1 MKTFLLLL
9 MTLSGLQN
17 VISQSCTATITAGG
31 PTTFCEGSNVVL
43 TANGSGGS
51 GTWTQKANL
60 GSLGRQNAVSFSIGN
75 KGYLGTGLDGAA
87 CRNDFW
93 EYDPTSNAW
102 TQKANF
108 GGGVR
113 WHATG
118 FSIGSKGYMGTGSD
132 LTTGSKNDFWEYD
145 PTLNTWTQKAN
156 FGGSAR
162 EGAKGFSIGN
172 KGYLGTG
179 FDPLTGYTSDFWEYD
194 PSSNAWTQKADFF
207 SSRYE
212 AISFS
217 GGNKGY
223 LGIGGAAGGY
233 ANDLWEYDPSSN
245 AWTQKAYF
253 GGTIR
258 GFSLGLSIGNKGY
271 IGTGLDPRAGVYKND
286 FWEFDPNANTWI
298 QKTNFGGSSRGF
310 ATGFSIGNKGYIGTG
325 IDSSIYKND
334 LWEFDLGYTY
344 LWSTGETTPTITAAS
359 SGSYTVTITNND
371 GCSSTSEAIVINV
384 NPISIVQNPTN
395 KVICNG
401 ATTTKVTFTGSASGT
416 IFNWTNDNPSIGLA
430 AGGKGD
436 IASFTSTNSTNTPI
450 TATVTVT
457 PSGGFAYI
465 PIIADTN
472 HVSVINLATNT
483 VVASI
488 HVGSYPLGVSVSP
501 DGSRVYITNHLSSNV
516 SVINTATNTVVATVP
531 VGISPAGVAISPDGS
546 LVYVANA
553 GSASVTVIN
562 TATNS
567 VVNTIAIGRGDSW
580 GVAISP
586 DGNRLYV
593 TGYNSVTVINTATNT
608 IMTNITVGIGPIG
621 VCVSPDGSRVY
632 TANYNSNPS
641 TVSVINTAT
650 NTVVAT
656 VGVGIGPFGIS
667 ISPDGSRVYAANS
680 ETNDVSVIN
689 TANNTVVA
697 SVGVGNG
704 RAGVSVSP
712 DGSRVYVGSES
723 SNSVYVINTATN
735 LVVATIPVGANYTFG
750 NSIFGAAVCT
760 GAPKSFTI
768 TVNPTPDV
776 TKPSNQSKCNN
787 VTTDTINFTGGVSGT
802 EFKWTNDNTSIGLA
816 ASGTG
821 NIASF
826 TAINTSSI
834 PQVANITVTPGYNGC
849 TGTEK
854 TFTITINPASAIP
867 IVNVVNNCG
876 NSVLSTTAAGT
887 ILWSTGASTSSITVI
902 SAGTYT
908 VTQTVAGCVSTAGTA
923 SAAPKALPSTPIVK
937 VDNYCGSSILST
949 TSPGPLLWSNG
960 STRSYITVYQPG
972 TYSVTLTQNGCTS
985 AAGFGTAAPK
995 KAPLITAAN
1004 IIVSATLNDCSAA
1017 VLFGSNVTVT
1027 GIPTPTVLYKIGD
1040 KIITSPYKFPVGST
1054 SIRVIANNSCG
1065 TSLKTF
1071 LIKVTDNQN
1080 PTIDCKPAAARTVR
1094 YSTYTVS
1101 GKEFD
1106 ATASDNC
1113 GHLSLI
1119 YSLSG
1124 ATVVPY
1130 KSKNTSLENVK
1141 LNIGTTTITWKATDE
1156 SNLISTC
1163 NTIVTV
1169 KRADDNSL
1177 TVTLPIIS
1185 NTLTKSAEIQKPV
1198 TLIAKAIPNPSV
1210 NYFTLELKSN
1220 KKESITIK
1228 VRDVAG
1234 RMIEKRTNIQAN
1246 STLQIGNH
1254 YAKGVYFAEIR
1265 QGTEKVILQL
1275 IKEGN

>member
-179 FDPLTGYTSDFWEYD
+179 FDPRTGYTSDFWEYD

-217 GGNKGY
+217 IGNKGY

-384 NPISIVQNPTN
+384 NPTPAMNTPTN
-395 KVICNG
+395 QIICNG
-401 ATTTKVTFTGSASGT
+401 IATSAVE
-416 IFNWTNDNPSIGLA
+416 F
-430 AGGKGD
+430 
-436 IASFTSTNSTNTPI
+436 
-450 TATVTVT
+450 
-457 PSGGFAYI
+457 
-465 PIIADTN
+465 
-472 HVSVINLATNT
+472 
-483 VVASI
+483 
-488 HVGSYPLGVSVSP
+488 
-501 DGSRVYITNHLSSNV
+501 
-516 SVINTATNTVVATVP
+516 
-531 VGISPAGVAISPDGS
+531 AGVEID
-546 LVYVANA
+546 
-553 GSASVTVIN
+553 
-562 TATNS
+562 
-567 VVNTIAIGRGDSW
+567 
-580 GVAISP
+580 
-586 DGNRLYV
+586 
-593 TGYNSVTVINTATNT
+593 
-608 IMTNITVGIGPIG
+608 
-621 VCVSPDGSRVY
+621 
-632 TANYNSNPS
+632 
-641 TVSVINTAT
+641 
-650 NTVVAT
+650 
-656 VGVGIGPFGIS
+656 
-667 ISPDGSRVYAANS
+667 
-680 ETNDVSVIN
+680 
-689 TANNTVVA
+689 
-697 SVGVGNG
+697 
-704 RAGVSVSP
+704 
-712 DGSRVYVGSES
+712 
-723 SNSVYVINTATN
+723 
-735 LVVATIPVGANYTFG
+735 
-750 NSIFGAAVCT
+750 
-760 GAPKSFTI
+760 
-768 TVNPTPDV
+768 
-776 TKPSNQSKCNN
+776 
-787 VTTDTINFTGGVSGT
+787 TTYS
-802 EFKWTNDNTSIGLA
+802 WTNDNTSIGLA
-816 ASGTG
+816 ASGSG

-826 TAINTSSI
+826 TAINTNSI
-834 PQVANITVTPGYNGC
+834 PQIANIRVTPDYNGC
-849 TGTEK
+849 TGTAK
-854 TFTITINPASAIP
+854 TFTFTINPTPAKPTVDVVNNCGNSVLSTIARSIVTARPIGDLLWSTGETTASITVITAGIYTVTQTIDGCTSAAASGTAAPIASPSTPVVNVENNYGNSVLSTTASGSLVWNTGETTSSITVTTAGTYTVTQTVNGSTSAAGSGTAAPKESPSTP

-1177 TVTLPIIS
+1177 IVTLPNIS

-1228 VRDVAG
+1228 VIDVAG

-1265 QGTEKVILQL
+1265 QGREKVILQL

>member
-17 VISQSCTATITAGG
+17 VISQSCTATISAGG
-31 PTTFCEGSNVVL
+31 PTSFCEGGNVVL
-43 TANGSGGS
+43 TANASGGS
-51 GTWTQKANL
+51 GAWTQKANL

-132 LTTGSKNDFWEYD
+132 LSTGAKKDFWEYD
-145 PTLNTWTQKAN
+145 PTTNEWIQKAS

-162 EGAKGFSIGN
+162 EGAKGFSIGS

-217 GGNKGY
+217 IGNKGY
-223 LGIGGAAGGY
+223 LGFGGAAGGY

-258 GFSLGLSIGNKGY
+258 GFSLGLNIGNKGY

-344 LWSTGETTPTITAAS
+344 LWSTGETTPTITVTS

-371 GCSSTSEAIVINV
+371 GCSATSDA
-384 NPISIVQNPTN
+384 
-395 KVICNG
+395 
-401 ATTTKVTFTGSASGT
+401 
-416 IFNWTNDNPSIGLA
+416 L
-430 AGGKGD
+430 
-436 IASFTSTNSTNTPI
+436 
-450 TATVTVT
+450 
-457 PSGGFAYI
+457 
-465 PIIADTN
+465 
-472 HVSVINLATNT
+472 
-483 VVASI
+483 
-488 HVGSYPLGVSVSP
+488 
-501 DGSRVYITNHLSSNV
+501 
-516 SVINTATNTVVATVP
+516 
-531 VGISPAGVAISPDGS
+531 
-546 LVYVANA
+546 
-553 GSASVTVIN
+553 
-562 TATNS
+562 
-567 VVNTIAIGRGDSW
+567 VVN
-580 GVAISP
+580 
-586 DGNRLYV
+586 
-593 TGYNSVTVINTATNT
+593 
-608 IMTNITVGIGPIG
+608 
-621 VCVSPDGSRVY
+621 
-632 TANYNSNPS
+632 
-641 TVSVINTAT
+641 
-650 NTVVAT
+650 
-656 VGVGIGPFGIS
+656 
-667 ISPDGSRVYAANS
+667 
-680 ETNDVSVIN
+680 
-689 TANNTVVA
+689 
-697 SVGVGNG
+697 
-704 RAGVSVSP
+704 
-712 DGSRVYVGSES
+712 
-723 SNSVYVINTATN
+723 
-735 LVVATIPVGANYTFG
+735 
-750 NSIFGAAVCT
+750 
-760 GAPKSFTI
+760 
-768 TVNPTPDV
+768 VNPTPAMN
-776 TKPSNQSKCNN
+776 TPTNQIVCNGIATSAIEFAGGEID
-787 VTTDTINFTGGVSGT
+787 TTYS
-802 EFKWTNDNTSIGLA
+802 WTNDNTSIGLA
-816 ASGTG
+816 SSGTG
-821 NIASF
+821 NIVSF
-826 TAINTSSI
+826 TAINTNSI
-834 PQVANITVTPGYNGC
+834 AQIANIRVTPDYNGC
-849 TGTEK
+849 TGTAK
-854 TFTITINPASAIP
+854 TFTFTINPTPAKPDVNVVNNCGNSVLSTIARSIVTARPIGNLLWSTGETTATITVITAGIYTVTQTIDGCTSAAASGTAAP
-867 IVNVVNNCG
+867 IASPSTPVVNVENNYGNSVLSTTASGSLVWNTGETTSSITVTTAGTFTVTQTVNGCTSAAGSGIAAPKETPSTPEVNVVNNCG
-876 NSVLSTTAAGT
+876 NSVLSTTASGSLLWNTGETTSSITVTTAGSYTVTQTVNGSTSAAGSGTAAPKESPSMPEINVVNNCGNSILSTLAAGT
-887 ILWSTGASTSSITVI
+887 ILWSTGAASSSITVI
-902 SAGTYT
+902 TAGTYT
-908 VTQTVAGCVSTAGTA
+908 VTQTVAGCVSTAGA
-923 SAAPKALPSTPIVK
+923 AIAAPKALPSTPIVK

-960 STRSYITVYQPG
+960 STRSSITVYQPG

-985 AAGFGTAAPK
+985 AAGFGNAAPN
-995 KAPLITAAN
+995 KAPIITAAN
-1004 IIVSATLNDCSAA
+1004 IIVSATLNDCNAS
-1017 VLFGSNVTVT
+1017 VSFGSNVTVT

-1054 SIRVIANNSCG
+1054 SIRVIANNTCG

-1071 LIKVTDNQN
+1071 LIKITDNQN

-1094 YSTYTVS
+1094 YSTYSVS
-1101 GKEFD
+1101 GKEFN

-1113 GHLSLI
+1113 GHLTLI

-1185 NTLTKSAEIQKPV
+1185 NSLTKSEDIQKPV

-1228 VRDVAG
+1228 VIDVAG

-1265 QGTEKVILQL
+1265 QGREKVILQL

>member
-217 GGNKGY
+217 IGNKGY

-258 GFSLGLSIGNKGY
+258 GFSLGFSIGNKGY
-271 IGTGLDPRAGVYKND
+271 IGTGVDPRAGVYKND

-371 GCSSTSEAIVINV
+371 GCSATSDTVVV
-384 NPISIVQNPTN
+384 NAKPTPAMNTPTN
-395 KVICNG
+395 QIICNG
-401 ATTTKVTFTGSASGT
+401 IATSAVE
-416 IFNWTNDNPSIGLA
+416 F
-430 AGGKGD
+430 
-436 IASFTSTNSTNTPI
+436 
-450 TATVTVT
+450 
-457 PSGGFAYI
+457 
-465 PIIADTN
+465 
-472 HVSVINLATNT
+472 
-483 VVASI
+483 
-488 HVGSYPLGVSVSP
+488 
-501 DGSRVYITNHLSSNV
+501 
-516 SVINTATNTVVATVP
+516 
-531 VGISPAGVAISPDGS
+531 AGVEID
-546 LVYVANA
+546 
-553 GSASVTVIN
+553 
-562 TATNS
+562 
-567 VVNTIAIGRGDSW
+567 
-580 GVAISP
+580 
-586 DGNRLYV
+586 
-593 TGYNSVTVINTATNT
+593 
-608 IMTNITVGIGPIG
+608 
-621 VCVSPDGSRVY
+621 
-632 TANYNSNPS
+632 
-641 TVSVINTAT
+641 
-650 NTVVAT
+650 
-656 VGVGIGPFGIS
+656 
-667 ISPDGSRVYAANS
+667 
-680 ETNDVSVIN
+680 
-689 TANNTVVA
+689 
-697 SVGVGNG
+697 
-704 RAGVSVSP
+704 
-712 DGSRVYVGSES
+712 
-723 SNSVYVINTATN
+723 
-735 LVVATIPVGANYTFG
+735 
-750 NSIFGAAVCT
+750 
-760 GAPKSFTI
+760 
-768 TVNPTPDV
+768 
-776 TKPSNQSKCNN
+776 
-787 VTTDTINFTGGVSGT
+787 TTYS
-802 EFKWTNDNTSIGLA
+802 WTNDNTSIGLA

-821 NIASF
+821 NIASI

-1177 TVTLPIIS
+1177 IVTLPNIS

-1228 VRDVAG
+1228 VIDVAG

-1265 QGTEKVILQL
+1265 QGREKVILQL

>member
-17 VISQSCTATITAGG
+17 VISQSYTATITAGG

-217 GGNKGY
+217 IGNKGY

-258 GFSLGLSIGNKGY
+258 GFSLGFSIGNKGY
-271 IGTGLDPRAGVYKND
+271 IGTGVDPRAGVYKND

-325 IDSSIYKND
+325 IDSAIYKND

-371 GCSSTSEAIVINV
+371 GCSATSDTVVV
-384 NPISIVQNPTN
+384 NAKPIPTMNTPTN
-395 KVICNG
+395 QIICNG
-401 ATTTKVTFTGSASGT
+401 IATSAVE
-416 IFNWTNDNPSIGLA
+416 F
-430 AGGKGD
+430 
-436 IASFTSTNSTNTPI
+436 
-450 TATVTVT
+450 
-457 PSGGFAYI
+457 
-465 PIIADTN
+465 
-472 HVSVINLATNT
+472 
-483 VVASI
+483 
-488 HVGSYPLGVSVSP
+488 
-501 DGSRVYITNHLSSNV
+501 
-516 SVINTATNTVVATVP
+516 
-531 VGISPAGVAISPDGS
+531 AGVEID
-546 LVYVANA
+546 
-553 GSASVTVIN
+553 
-562 TATNS
+562 
-567 VVNTIAIGRGDSW
+567 
-580 GVAISP
+580 
-586 DGNRLYV
+586 
-593 TGYNSVTVINTATNT
+593 
-608 IMTNITVGIGPIG
+608 
-621 VCVSPDGSRVY
+621 
-632 TANYNSNPS
+632 
-641 TVSVINTAT
+641 
-650 NTVVAT
+650 
-656 VGVGIGPFGIS
+656 
-667 ISPDGSRVYAANS
+667 
-680 ETNDVSVIN
+680 
-689 TANNTVVA
+689 
-697 SVGVGNG
+697 
-704 RAGVSVSP
+704 
-712 DGSRVYVGSES
+712 
-723 SNSVYVINTATN
+723 
-735 LVVATIPVGANYTFG
+735 
-750 NSIFGAAVCT
+750 
-760 GAPKSFTI
+760 
-768 TVNPTPDV
+768 
-776 TKPSNQSKCNN
+776 
-787 VTTDTINFTGGVSGT
+787 TTYS
-802 EFKWTNDNTSIGLA
+802 WTNDNTSIGLA

-849 TGTEK
+849 TGTAK
-854 TFTITINPASAIP
+854 TFTFTINPTPAKPTVDVVNNCGNSVLSTIARSIVTARPIGDLLWSTGETTASITVITAGIYTVTQTIDGCTSAAASGTAAPIASPSTPVVNVENNYGNSVLSTTASGSLLWNTGETTSSITVTTAGTYTVTQTVNGSTSAAGSGTAAPKESPSTP

-1177 TVTLPIIS
+1177 IVTLPNIS

-1228 VRDVAG
+1228 VIDVAG

-1265 QGTEKVILQL
+1265 QGREKVILQL